1 VFGTARIVR
10 DVWCILTGMLDQLI
24 TTHRLDLIK
33 RCSEKAAERNES
45 STADASLFQH
55 GVPLFLHQLVDT
67 LRNERQAANDDMQA
81 PDTAPASAAIG
92 RAAALHGADLLL
104 QGYDIEQVV
113 REYGDVCQAVTGLA
127 VEIDAEISADEF
139 RTLNRCLDDAIAD
152 AVNAF
157 SHAEQ
162 YGTRERGECADDRFH
177 AFLTEHRR
185 LIDVAI
191 RAHTAIATGQ
201 VGITG
206 ATGNLLMDSLRQM
219 RTNAQSAEA
228 QLAEAQLAQASASVA
243 APAST

>member
-1 VFGTARIVR
+1 
-10 DVWCILTGMLDQLI
+10 MLEELI
-24 TTHRLDLIK
+24 TTHRLALIK
-33 RCSEKAAERNES
+33 RCSEKSAARNES
-45 STADASLFQH
+45 STADAELYQH

-67 LRNERQAANDDMQA
+67 LRNERLAGSADRRDQDS
-81 PDTAPASAAIG
+81 APASSAIG

-113 REYGDVCQAVTGLA
+113 REYGDVCQSVTAVA
-127 VEIDAEISADEF
+127 VELDAEISADEF

-206 ATGNLLMDSLRQM
+206 ATGNLLMYSLRQM

-243 APAST
+243 VPTSI